1 MKKLLLSVAVLAVLV
16 GPAPAAMAR
25 QAAPAVVA
33 QPLAQA
39 SHERLLPLRTVQNAR
54 DIGGY
59 RTVDGRTVKWDVI
72 FRTAELSHLNPAD
85 IEVLRSKGVRS
96 IHDLRSI
103 GERKAQPTAW
113 TGQGAP
119 TITAFD
125 YTMDNSG
132 FAALLQGDVTADKAR
147 DVFAASY
154 PQMLKMQ
161 RQQHRALFA
170 DLLKGEGA
178 VIYHCSAGKDRTG
191 MATALILSALGVP
204 RETILADYELSNR
217 YYRPDASSVDRSNPQ
232 MAAFARLPA
241 DVRAIFMG
249 VDARYLQAV
258 FAVID
263 RDYGSVE
270 AYLDRELG
278 VDAAGVA
285 RLKALYTV

>member
-1 MKKLLLSVAVLAVLV
+1 MKKFLLCAAALALLA
-16 GPAPAAMAR
+16 GPAPAALDR
-25 QAAPAVVA
+25 QAATAE
-33 QPLAQA
+33 QA
-39 SHERLLPLRTVQNAR
+39 AHQRLLPLKNVQNAR

-72 FRTAELSHLNPAD
+72 FRTAELSHLDAAD
-85 IEVLRSKGVRS
+85 IAVLKGKGVS
-96 IHDLRSI
+96 AIHDLRTVE
-103 GERKAQPTAW
+103 ERQAQPTAW
-113 TGQGAP
+113 TGAGAP
-119 TITAFD
+119 KITAFD
-125 YTMDNSG
+125 YSMDHSAMAG
-132 FAALLQGDVTADKAR
+132 LLRGGATAESAR
-147 DVFAASY
+147 TVFANSY
-154 PQMLKMQ
+154 PEMLKMQ

-170 DLLKGEGA
+170 DLLKGDGA
-178 VIYHCSAGKDRTG
+178 VLYHCSAGKDRTG

-217 YYRPDASSVDRSNPQ
+217 YYRPDPAAMAASAPQ
-232 MAAFARLPA
+232 AAAFARLPQ
-241 DVRAIFMG
+241 DIRAVFMG

-278 VDAAGVA
+278 VNAAGVA

>member
-1 MKKLLLSVAVLAVLV
+1 MKKLLLSVAALALLV
-16 GPAPAAMAR
+16 GPAPAALAR
-25 QAAPAVVA
+25 QAAPAA
-33 QPLAQA
+33 AAQA
-39 SHERLLPLRTVQNAR
+39 AHERLLPLQNVQNAR

-72 FRTAELSHLNPAD
+72 FRTAELSHLSAAD
-85 IEVLRSKGVRS
+85 IDVLRSKGVRS

-103 GERKAQPTAW
+103 DERKAQPTAW
-113 TGQGAP
+113 AGEGAP

-125 YTMDNSG
+125 YTMDN
-132 FAALLQGDVTADKAR
+132 AAFGPLLQGGVTADKAR
-147 DVFAASY
+147 EVFAGSY
-154 PQMLKMQ
+154 PQMLQMQ
-161 RQQHRALFA
+161 RQQHKALFA

-178 VIYHCSAGKDRTG
+178 VVYHCSAGKDRTG
-191 MATALILSALGVP
+191 IATALILSALGVP
-204 RETILADYELSNR
+204 RETIVTDYELSNR
-217 YYRPDASSVDRSNPQ
+217 YYRPDLSRADKDNPQ

-241 DVRAIFMG
+241 DVRAVFMG

-258 FAVID
+258 FATID

-270 AYLDRELG
+270 GYLQRELG

>member
-1 MKKLLLSVAVLAVLV
+1 MKKLLLSVAALALLA
-16 GPAPAAMAR
+16 GPAPAALAR
-25 QAAPAVVA
+25 QAAPAA
-33 QPLAQA
+33 ATQA
-39 SHERLLPLRTVQNAR
+39 AHERLLPLQNVQNAR

-72 FRTAELSHLNPAD
+72 FRTAELSHLSAAD
-85 IEVLRSKGVRS
+85 IDLLRGKGVRS

-103 GERKAQPTAW
+103 DERKAQPTAW
-113 TGQGAP
+113 TGEGAP

-125 YTMDNSG
+125 YTMDNSAFG
-132 FAALLQGDVTADKAR
+132 ALLQGGVTVDKAR
-147 DVFAASY
+147 EIFAASY

-161 RQQHRALFA
+161 REQHKALFA

-178 VIYHCSAGKDRTG
+178 VVYHCSAGKDRTG

-217 YYRPDASSVDRSNPQ
+217 YYRPDLSRADKDNPQ

-241 DVRAIFMG
+241 DVRAVFMG

-258 FAVID
+258 FATID

-270 AYLDRELG
+270 NYLQRELG

>member
-1 MKKLLLSVAVLAVLV
+1 MKELLLCAAALAFFTAPASAVLARQ
-16 GPAPAAMAR
+16 PAPAEQSAH
-25 QAAPAVVA
+25 Q
-33 QPLAQA
+33 
-39 SHERLLPLRTVQNAR
+39 RLLPLKAVQNAR

-72 FRTAELSHLNPAD
+72 FRTAELSHLTDAD
-85 IEVLRSKGVRS
+85 KAVLSARGVRS
-96 IHDLRSI
+96 IHDLRSVE
-103 GERKAQPTAW
+103 ERRSQPTAW
-113 TGQGAP
+113 SGQGAP

-125 YTMDNSG
+125 YSMDHSAFAGLLSG
-132 FAALLQGDVTADKAR
+132 GVTVDAAKAA
-147 DVFAASY
+147 FAASY
-154 PQMLKMQ
+154 PEMLKMQ

-170 DLLKGEGA
+170 DLLKGQGA
-178 VIYHCSAGKDRTG
+178 VLYHCSAGKDRTG

-217 YYRPDASSVDRSNPQ
+217 YYRPDLSDASAARVDPQ

-241 DVRAIFMG
+241 DVRAVFMG
-249 VDARYLQAV
+249 VDARYLEAV
-258 FAVID
+258 FATID

-278 VDAAGVA
+278 VDKAGVA